1 MTFLNGVYNGCSQRK
16 IEQWRAVKV
25 SADVIAERLGR
36 DRSTIF
42 RELRRNHYQDAE
54 MPKVVGY
61 FGVVASMKALS
72 RRQKDRKL
80 IRYPALRELIIER
93 IKDGWT
99 PEQIAGRLRYENAP
113 VRVCQETIYR
123 FVYSKEG
130 LKEDHLW
137 WYLPEHRR
145 KRRPRK
151 GRTPKKPKIN
161 PELGI
166 ANRPVIIGDRVQFG
180 HWESDLML
188 FRQTFGKTN
197 VTSLVE
203 RVSRFT
209 VLLMNPNR
217 TTGRVMGRLAQVMR
231 TLPLQARKSVT
242 FDRGSEFMDWPHLQA
257 EVGTQTWFC
266 DPSAPWQK
274 GTVENT
280 NRRARRWL
288 PRESDP
294 TTISNHQLKMIC
306 DRLNATPRKCLGW
319 KTPAEVFK
327 EKVLDRAA

>member
-1 MTFLNGVYNGCSQRK
+1 
-16 IEQWRAVKV
+16 
-25 SADVIAERLGR
+25 
-36 DRSTIF
+36 
-42 RELRRNHYQDAE
+42 

-61 FGVVASMKALS
+61 FGVFASTMALS
-72 RRQKDRKL
+72 RRRKDRKL

-130 LKEDHLW
+130 MKEDLW

-145 KRRPRK
+145 KRCTRK
-151 GRTPKKPKIN
+151 GRTLKKPKIN

-166 ANRPVIIGDRVQFG
+166 ANYPVIIGDRVQFG
-180 HWESDLML
+180 HRESGLML
-188 FRQTFGKTN
+188 FRQKFGKTN

-217 TTGRVMGRLAQVMR
+217 TTGRVTGRLAQVMR
-231 TLPLQARKSVT
+231 TLPLQARKFVT

-257 EVGTQTWFC
+257 KVGTQTWFG
-266 DPSAPWQK
+266 DPTAPRQK
-274 GTVENT
+274 GTVENI

-288 PRESDP
+288 TRETDP

-306 DRLNATPRKCLGW
+306 DRLNTTPRKCL
-319 KTPAEVFK
+319 
-327 EKVLDRAA
+327 

>member
-1 MTFLNGVYNGCSQRK
+1 MRH
-16 IEQWRAVKV
+16 A
-25 SADVIAERLGR
+25 
-36 DRSTIF
+36 
-42 RELRRNHYQDAE
+42 ELR
-54 MPKVVGY
+54 K
-61 FGVVASMKALS
+61 
-72 RRQKDRKL
+72 
-80 IRYPALRELIIER
+80 LIIER
-93 IKDGWT
+93 VKDGWT
-99 PEQIAGRLRYENAP
+99 PEQIAGRLIYEKAP

-123 FVYSKEG
+123 FVYSPEG
-130 LKEDHLW
+130 MKEDLC

-151 GRTPKKPKIN
+151 GRAPKKPKIH
-161 PELGI
+161 PDLGI
-166 ANRPVIIGDRVQFG
+166 ANRHKIMGDRIQFG

-188 FRQTFGKTN
+188 FRRRFRKAN

-209 VLLMNPNR
+209 VLLVNTNK
-217 TTGRVMGRLAQVMR
+217 TTARVMRRLAKVMR
-231 TLPLQARKSVT
+231 TLPQNARKSVT

-266 DPSAPWQK
+266 DQSAPWQK

-288 PRESDP
+288 PREIDP
-294 TTISNHQLKMIC
+294 TTLSDHHLETIC
-306 DRLNATPRKCLGW
+306 ARLNATPRKCLGW

-327 EKVLDRAA
+327 EKVLDQAT

>member
-1 MTFLNGVYNGCSQRK
+1 MRPYKQLDLEERRK
-16 IEQWRAVKV
+16 IETWRAAKV
-25 SADVIAERLGR
+25 SVDVIAERLGR
-36 DRSTIF
+36 NRSTIF
-42 RELRRNHYQDAE
+42 RELRRNHFTDAE

-80 IRYPALRELIIER
+80 MRHAELRELIIER

-99 PEQIAGRLRYENAP
+99 PEQIAGRLIYEKAP

-123 FVYSKEG
+123 FVYSPEG
-130 LKEDHLW
+130 MKEDLW

-151 GRTPKKPKIN
+151 GRVPKKPKIH
-161 PELGI
+161 PDLGI
-166 ANRPVIIGDRVQFG
+166 ANRPEIIGDRIQFG

-188 FRQTFGKTN
+188 FRQKFGKAN

-209 VLLMNPNR
+209 VLLMNANK
-217 TTGRVMGRLAQVMR
+217 TTARVMGRLANVMR
-231 TLPLQARKSVT
+231 TLPHNARKSVT

-288 PRESDP
+288 PRELDVAKLTP
-294 TTISNHQLKMIC
+294 HDLEVIC
-306 DRLNATPRKCLGW
+306 ARLNATPRKCLGW

-327 EKVLDRAA
+327 EKVLDQAA